1 MRVPDLIN
9 LLKSAQILPNSQA
22 IETLEIPDDAF
33 LIEGGEQQI
42 GHLHTSSEDLSLWL
56 RQVRTGAQPVSTL
69 FFPENNAGPDLLFA
83 LGWLHGNVSQKL
95 IVVIQVSML
104 WTYPESC

>member
-1 MRVPDLIN
+1 MRVTDLIN
-9 LLKSAQILPNSQA
+9 LLKSAQLLPTLQA
-22 IETLEIPDDAF
+22 TETLEIPDNAI

-56 RQVRTGAQPVSTL
+56 RQVRTWEQPVSTL

-83 LGWLHGNVSQKL
+83 LKWFNGNVFRTL
-95 IVVIQVSML
+95 IVVIQVSL
-104 WTYPESC
+104 V

>member
-1 MRVPDLIN
+1 MRVTDLIK

-22 IETLEIPDDAF
+22 KETSEIPNDAI

-56 RQVRTGAQPVSTL
+56 SQVRTGEQPVSTL

-83 LGWLHGNVSQKL
+83 LGWFRGEVPQKL
-95 IVVIQVSML
+95 IVVIQVSMV
-104 WTYPESC
+104 